1 MIKRVKQL
9 ELYLNVK
16 VIRNDLMR
24 KVGSKMQNK
33 FLICDECQAVNI
45 KTLKKKLEKLDPEAE
60 IEIGCQSYC
69 GPGRR
74 KTFAFVNNRP
84 LAALTEDELMEKVTK
99 QLKKP
104 RDPEEEE
111 RLRKRNEERKRRKEE
126 QDRKL
131 KEKLEKRKTAKQS
144 YMKALRWF

>member
-1 MIKRVKQL
+1 MK
-9 ELYLNVK
+9 
-16 VIRNDLMR
+16 
-24 KVGSKMQNK
+24 NK
-33 FLICDECQAVNI
+33 FLICDECQAVNM
-45 KTLKKKLEKLDPEAE
+45 KSLKKKLEKLDPDAE

-84 LAALTEDELMEKVTK
+84 LAALTEDELMEKVVK

-104 RDPEEEE
+104 RNPEEE

-131 KEKLEKRKTAKQS
+131 KEKLEQRKAAK
-144 YMKALRWF
+144 

>member
-1 MIKRVKQL
+1 MEVNMS
-9 ELYLNVK
+9 ENNVK
-16 VIRNDLMR
+16 V
-24 KVGSKMQNK
+24 GSEVKNK
-33 FLICDECQAVNI
+33 FLICDECQAVNL
-45 KTLKKKLEKLDPEAE
+45 KSLKKKLEKLDPDAE

-84 LAALTEDELMEKVTK
+84 LAALTEDELMEKVTA

-131 KEKLEKRKTAKQS
+131 KEKLAKRKASK
-144 YMKALRWF
+144 